1 MGWNAAHEAIS
12 STRLPRSMYGSARS
26 VSPAAARQF
35 SAIMRPVVAAPM
47 SAAMPMRPKPAA
59 LTSHRTVTGSAES
72 AAESSSS
79 ADSCVKSSA
88 KTRHG
93 KATSAANA
101 HSRSSRRATS
111 QSSSTASCAKS
122 RANSRPS
129 PLEAPVTS
137 AMRFLSGIPIT
148 SLLTARTASSSIT
161 DRISASRTP

>member
-111 QSSSTASCAKS
+111 QNSSTASCAKS

-129 PLEAPVTS
+129 PLEAPVIT
-137 AMRFLSGIPIT
+137 AMRFIRHT
-148 SLLTARTASSSIT
+148 SPLDIIDHA
-161 DRISASRTP
+161 